1 MSNPFQTY
9 YEQEAVRSG
18 NIYRMYGYA
27 QGQVKHVANCLRI
40 GSMNPEEAA
49 TELAALEKTM
59 QRLFEERNE
68 SGAHERINENFVEF
82 RRELRQP
89 VPGI

>member
-1 MSNPFQTY
+1 MSIAISQ
-9 YEQEAVRSG
+9 S
-18 NIYRMYGYA
+18 NICYMYGYA
-27 QGQVKHVANCLRI
+27 QGYLKHVATCLRT

-49 TELAALEKTM
+49 IVLIALEKTM
-59 QRLFEERNE
+59 QRLFEECNE